1 MREFITREI
10 GRLLRGDEF
19 ANDFVAEAE
28 RMIAGIRSMLP
39 HRDTVERGANSDEAA
54 ATPARELT
62 GTLVIARVATAEPDA
77 EGDGLREIIGILR
90 GGPGDKRVYG
100 TPVESSGMRPLT
112 REDADRML
120 GILDESDL
128 SWPGPAA
135 EGPA

>member
-28 RMIAGIRSMLP
+28 RMIVGIRSMLP
-39 HRDTVERGANSDEAA
+39 HRDKVERGTD
-54 ATPARELT
+54 PADTAGTLAQELT
-62 GTLVIARVATAEPDA
+62 GTLVVARVATAEPDA

-90 GGPGDKRVYG
+90 GGRGDRRVYG
-100 TPVESSGMRPLT
+100 IPVDSSDMRPLT

-120 GILDESDL
+120 GILEESDL
-128 SWPGPAA
+128 SWPEPAA